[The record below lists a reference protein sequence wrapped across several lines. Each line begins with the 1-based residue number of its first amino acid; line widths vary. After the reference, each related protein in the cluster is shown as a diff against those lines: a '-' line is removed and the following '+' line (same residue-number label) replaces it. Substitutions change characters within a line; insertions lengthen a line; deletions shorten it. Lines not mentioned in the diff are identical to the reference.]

1 MGGPKETDMAIV
13 NLILFALAAIFAI
26 TLIVGVAFKLI
37 GFAIVALL
45 VVVAVAWVM
54 RKLRGPKSEERLPR

>member
-13 NLILFALAAIFAI
+13 NLFL
-26 TLIVGVAFKLI
+26 
-37 GFAIVALL
+37 FAIVALL